1 MLQLYSSGKKVLQ
14 GRVRVRVTRFLIAS
28 ADVEGS
34 KLNFHFVVKRSWS
47 VLSELETIVPHME

>member
-1 MLQLYSSGKKVLQ
+1 MLQLYSSGKKDGVLQ

-47 VLSELETIVPHME
+47 VLSEQ